1 MIEMLFENGSTY
13 MMSTLEYRLLIFLAL
28 VGAAVLWSL
37 FIVFVF
43 NMYNKFKRRFRIV
56 IERKK
61 CNLNIE

>member
-37 FIVFVF
+37 FVVFIF

-56 IERKK
+56 TKRKK